1 MPRSSTLTALL
12 ISPNREM
19 AEQFSRFASKTRAFQ
34 VVADLREYPQTQ
46 TLDIRVRQLRP
57 DVVLVDLASDLETA
71 CELIRTLVA
80 LTPPV
85 HAVGLHIQN
94 DSNAVLRSLR
104 VGASEFL
111 YAPFD
116 APSQEEAVTRI
127 QRLVQPDQGAEREQ
141 GKVIVFTSTKPGSG
155 ASTLATQ
162 TAFALGRRTRARV
175 LLIDLDLFGG
185 AIGFHLGLDYSYS
198 VLDVIQ
204 HSDRLDPNAW
214 SNAVVSAGPIDV
226 LPAPDSPYT
235 DPVEPARLHDVLHN
249 ARLLYDWVVVDTPAV
264 FHRISLLAVSECDKA
279 FLISTPELAS
289 LHLARKGVKLL
300 NQLGFDSTRYQVL
313 INRVD
318 RKSDFN
324 GSDIGKLLECQ
335 VDASMPN
342 DFFSLQRVVTSGEP
356 LAGDSDLG
364 RAIEGL
370 ANKLSGA
377 APEESTKKTR
387 GILATRPAWSQ
398 L

>member
-1 MPRSSTLTALL
+1 M
-12 ISPNREM
+12 
-19 AEQFSRFASKTRAFQ
+19 
-34 VVADLREYPQTQ
+34 
-46 TLDIRVRQLRP
+46 
-57 DVVLVDLASDLETA
+57 
-71 CELIRTLVA
+71 
-80 LTPPV
+80 
-85 HAVGLHIQN
+85 
-94 DSNAVLRSLR
+94 
-104 VGASEFL
+104 
-111 YAPFD
+111 
-116 APSQEEAVTRI
+116 
-127 QRLVQPDQGAEREQ
+127 
-141 GKVIVFTSTKPGSG
+141 
-155 ASTLATQ
+155 
-162 TAFALGRRTRARV
+162 
-175 LLIDLDLFGG
+175 
-185 AIGFHLGLDYSYS
+185 
-198 VLDVIQ
+198 IQ
-204 HSDRLDPNAW
+204 HSDRLDINAW
-214 SNAVVSAGPIDV
+214 TNAVASAGAIDV

-235 DPVEPARLHDVLHN
+235 DPVEPARLHDVLYN

-264 FHRISLLAVSECDKA
+264 FHRISLLAISESDKA

-364 RAIEGL
+364 KAVEGL
-370 ANKLSGA
+370 ANKLTGD
-377 APEESTKKTR
+377 APEEPKKKTR
-387 GILATRPAWSQ
+387 GVMAARPAWSQ

>member
-1 MPRSSTLTALL
+1 MPRTSTLTALL
-12 ISPNREM
+12 ISPSREI
-19 AEQFSRFASKTRAFQ
+19 ADQLTRFASKTRAFQ
-34 VVADLREYPQTQ
+34 VVADLKEYPAAQ

-57 DVVLVDLASDLETA
+57 DVVLVDLASDLDAA
-71 CELIRTLVA
+71 CEVIRL
-80 LTPPV
+80 LTSQNPPV
-85 HAVGLHIQN
+85 YAAGLHLQN

-104 VGASEFL
+104 VGATEFL
-111 YAPFD
+111 YAPFE
-116 APSQEEAVTRI
+116 AQEEAVARI
-127 QRLVQPDQGAEREQ
+127 QKMVQPEPQGAREQ
-141 GKVIVFTSTKPGSG
+141 GKVIVFSSTKPGSG

-162 TAFALGRRTRARV
+162 TAFALGRKTNSRV
-175 LLIDLDLFGG
+175 LLVDLDLFGG

-214 SNAVVSAGPIDV
+214 SNAVAGAGPIDV
-226 LPAPDSPYT
+226 LPAPDAPYT
-235 DPVEPARLHDVLHN
+235 DPVEPARLHDVLQSV
-249 ARLLYDWVVVDTPAV
+249 RMLYDWVVIDTPAV
-264 FHRISLLAVSECDKA
+264 FHRVSLLAISESDKA

-300 NQLGFDSTRYQVL
+300 SQLGFDSTRFQVL

-370 ANKLSGA
+370 ANKLTGA
-377 APEESTKKTR
+377 KPVETNKKAR
-387 GILATRPAWSQ
+387 GILAARPAWSQ

>member
-1 MPRSSTLTALL
+1 MPRSSSLTALL

-19 AEQFSRFASKTRAFQ
+19 ADQFNRFVSRTRAFQ
-34 VVADLREYPQTQ
+34 IVADLKEYPAAQ
-46 TLDIRVRQLRP
+46 TLDMRIRQLRP
-57 DVVLVDLASDLETA
+57 DVVLVDLASNLDSA
-71 CELIRTLVA
+71 CDLIRTLA
-80 LTPPV
+80 GLTPPV

-94 DSNAVLRSLR
+94 DSSAVLRSLR

-116 APSQEEAVTRI
+116 AATQEEAIARI
-127 QRLVQPDQGAEREQ
+127 QRLVQPDQGGEREQ
-141 GKVIVFTSTKPGSG
+141 GKIIVFTSTKPGSG

-175 LLIDLDLFGG
+175 LLIDLDLLGG

-198 VLDVIQ
+198 VLDFIQ
-204 HSDRLDPNAW
+204 HADRLDVNAW
-214 SNAVVSAGPIDV
+214 SNAVVSTGSIDV

-235 DPVEPARLHDVLHN
+235 DPIEPARLHEVLHN
-249 ARLLYDWVVVDTPAV
+249 AKQLYDWVVVDTPAV
-264 FHRISLLAVSECDKA
+264 FHRVSLLAISESDKG

-324 GSDIGKLLECQ
+324 GNDIGKLLECS

-342 DFFSLQRVVTSGEP
+342 DFFSLQRIITSGEP

-370 ANKLSGA
+370 ANKLTGA
-377 APEESTKKTR
+377 EPEVPAKKSR
-387 GILATRPAWSQ
+387 GILAARPAWSQ